1 MKVPIYSMKGKASK
15 SSATLPA
22 AFEEPVRLDLI
33 RRAVRSA
40 RANRRQ
46 AYGAARRAGYRHSV
60 SWPGKGRGMART
72 PRKNGGGGRAAEA
85 PNTIG
90 GRRAHPPKAEKEWD
104 IKINS
109 KERKKAFRSALAA
122 TTQES
127 YVSAR
132 GHVIPEKVTL
142 PYVVDNK
149 IESISSEHEGESIT
163 KRALSLLDGLGLSE
177 DIDRSTDGKGVR
189 PGKGKRR
196 GRKYRTPKSILIVLS
211 KSNGSGNAFRNLSGV
226 DVTTSKDLNTEL
238 LAPGGDPGRLVV
250 FSKAAV
256 SELEKRL

>member
-1 MKVPIYSMKGKASK
+1 MKVPVYSMKGKASK
-15 SSATLPA
+15 SSTTLPA
-22 AFEEPVRLDLI
+22 AFEEPIRLDLI

-46 AYGAARRAGYRHSV
+46 AYGASREAGLRHSV

-72 PRKNGGGGRAAEA
+72 PRKNGGGGRGAEA
-85 PNTIG
+85 PNTVG
-90 GRRAHPPKAEKEWD
+90 GRRAHPPKAEKEWEL
-104 IKINS
+104 KINS

-122 TTQES
+122 TAQES

-142 PYVVDNK
+142 PYVIDNQIEK
-149 IESISSEHEGESIT
+149 ISGKHEGEAIT

-177 DIDRSTDGKGVR
+177 DIDRSTDGKGIR
-189 PGKGKRR
+189 AGKGKRR
-196 GRKYRTPKSILIVLS
+196 GRKYRTPKSILVVLS
-211 KSNGSGNAFRNLSGV
+211 ENNGSENAFRNLSGV

-256 SELEKRL
+256 SALEERL